1 MFISITGITSDNKLS
16 KYQNFDSEAQADVH
30 AAEYDGFVVVDPG
43 GNDKLWVVDPV
54 AKTVTRDI
62 DIEQAHDLARNWEL
76 LREQR
81 NAKLRETDWSQLP
94 DAPSDGKAAW
104 VSYRQDLRDLPA
116 NTTEPANPT
125 WPELPE

>member
-62 DIEQAHDLARNWEL
+62 SAEQADQDARAAARVQKNRRSAYRSESDAL
-76 LREQR
+76 FFEEQADEVSAGTWTAKR
-81 NAKLRETDWSQLP
+81 AEIKLRFP
-94 DAPSDGKAAW
+94 K
-104 VSYRQDLRDLPA
+104 
-116 NTTEPANPT
+116 
-125 WPELPE
+125 